1 MIAIELD
8 TDGNGHIQLP
18 TGTRRITADSL
29 SEARSQVITILTNH
43 AQTNGRI
50 LNASVTTATEGT
62 VILEVQPNG
71 TINELDAPPQEE
83 PIMHRAEDAPATHST
98 VDTAPQTV
106 SATPPR
112 PSAPPQQAA
121 SVIPSHEPVEQPLQE
136 TVFQAPAD
144 HSPSSGLILGDGSP
158 AAAGARAGEA
168 PIGRSFVKEAKDVP
182 AEGFR
187 GVVYKATGGLLN
199 TGPSRREIHRRELH
213 GRVAKPISGTRNIVY
228 MCLKGGISKT
238 STTSGVGL
246 TLAEYRPDSVLA
258 IDTNPDAGD
267 LADRLLGHDQVESTS
282 PRTITDLVSA
292 LDANQIDNLTDLNR
306 YTQTSGRL
314 HFIAGEQDPDVSES
328 LTADQYRAVRDTVDR
343 FYPITLTDCG
353 TGVTHPAMKGI
364 LERADQIVVASGWA
378 VTGAK
383 RAQRTLTWLHEA
395 HDGAYKNLAEN
406 AIVVLTDTG
415 ATSKDVD
422 RDAIIETLQ
431 HLCRDVHIV
440 PFDAEIGKGDLISLD
455 ELRPATRQAFLEIG
469 ASIVDAL

>member
-1 MIAIELD
+1 MIEIALD
-8 TDGNGHIQLP
+8 ADGNGHIQLP
-18 TGTRRITADSL
+18 TGQRVITADSL
-29 SEARSQVITILTNH
+29 TNARGQVITILTNH

-50 LNASVTTATEGT
+50 LNAAVTTAAEGT
-62 VILEVQPNG
+62 VVLEVHPNG
-71 TINELDAPPQEE
+71 TINELTHPPQEE
-83 PIMHRAEDAPATHST
+83 NTMPRVDEQPNEATAAFQQQLHE
-98 VDTAPQTV
+98 
-106 SATPPR
+106 TPPR
-112 PSAPPQQAA
+112 PSAPPPSVGTVMPSPDHDDTAVSPAPQQTPDQG
-121 SVIPSHEPVEQPLQE
+121 ILPGQSHPI
-136 TVFQAPAD
+136 
-144 HSPSSGLILGDGSP
+144 SGNATIDGSP
-158 AAAGARAGEA
+158 IA
-168 PIGRSFVKEAKDVP
+168 RSFVKEAKEVP
-182 AEGFR
+182 GEGLR
-187 GVVYKATGGLLN
+187 GVVYKATGGLFN
-199 TGPSRREIHRRELH
+199 AGPSRREIHRRELH
-213 GRVAKPISGTRNIVY
+213 SRVAKPISGTRNIVE

-238 STTSGVGL
+238 STTCGVGL

-258 IDTNPDAGD
+258 LDANPDAGD

-292 LDANQIDNLTDLNR
+292 LDAGQIDNLTDLNR

-328 LTADQYRAVRDTVDR
+328 LTADQYLAVRDTVDR

-395 HDGAYKNLAEN
+395 HNGAYKSLAEN

-431 HLCRDVHIV
+431 HLCRDVHLV
-440 PFDAEIGKGDLISLD
+440 PFDPEIGKGDLISLD
-455 ELRPATRQAFLEIG
+455 ELRPATRQAFLEVG